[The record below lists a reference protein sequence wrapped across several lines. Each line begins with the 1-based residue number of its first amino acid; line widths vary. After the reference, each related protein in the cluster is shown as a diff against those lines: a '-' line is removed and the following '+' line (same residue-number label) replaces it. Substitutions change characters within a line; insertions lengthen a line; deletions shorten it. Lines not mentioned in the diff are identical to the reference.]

1 MTPAPSSVN
10 YEMYLQ
16 GGGEMG
22 GLTRNFPWENTV
34 LGSPDTWSQ
43 SLLTT
48 VSIILRSKFPMF
60 LFWGPQ
66 LIQFYNDAYRPSF
79 GITGKHP
86 KALGQA
92 GEKCWPEIWPVINPL
107 IDQVMSGGESIW
119 SDDQLIPI
127 YRNNRVEDVYWTFG
141 YSPVIDESGKP
152 GGVLVIC
159 TETTDRIKTYNT
171 ISDAKK
177 ELEFAIEAGELAT
190 WDYNP
195 RTDKFVGNN
204 RTKEWFGLSAESEIK
219 LPYAMAAIAEEDRDR
234 VSLAIEKALERGS
247 EGNYNIEY
255 TIINPKT
262 LTKKI
267 VRAMGKAVFAP
278 EGEAVRF
285 SGTLQD
291 ITEEHS
297 IRLRKDEFISV
308 ASHELKTPIT
318 SLNASM
324 QILQKLVKTEDVS
337 DKIRLFFGK
346 ASNNLNKLVHLLD
359 DLLNVTK
366 LQQGQ
371 LALNKTRFNLSE
383 LVRDSCEHLSI
394 NDDHEIN
401 ITGDKEVMVF
411 ADYRR
416 IDQVLVNLVNNA
428 IKYSPQT
435 KQVDISIEQGNGLA
449 KVHVK
454 DYGIGINPEKLP
466 HLFDRYYRVDG
477 LGHQFSGL
485 GLGLY
490 ITSEIIKRHDGEIL
504 VESTR
509 GNGSC
514 FTFVLPLD

>member
-1 MTPAPSSVN
+1 MALNIPSVN
-10 YEMYLQ
+10 YQMYLQ
-16 GGGEMG
+16 EGGEMG
-22 GLTRNFPWENTV
+22 ELTRNFQWENTP
-34 LGSPDTWSQ
+34 LGKPDTWSQ

-48 VSIILRSKFPMF
+48 VGIVLRSKFPMF
-60 LFWGPQ
+60 LWWGSE
-66 LIQFYNDAYRPSF
+66 LIQFYNDAYRPSL
-79 GITGKHP
+79 GNNGKHP
-86 KALGQA
+86 RALGQMGA
-92 GEKCWPEIWPVINPL
+92 KCWPEIWPVISPL
-107 IDQVMSGGESIW
+107 INQVMAGGEAVW
-119 SDDQLIPI
+119 NDDQLIPI
-127 YRNNRVEDVYWTFG
+127 YRNNRIEDVYWTFS

-152 GGVLVIC
+152 GGVLVVC
-159 TETTDRIKTYNT
+159 TETTDKVTTFNT
-171 ISDAKK
+171 LSTAKK
-177 ELEFAIEAGELAT
+177 ELELAIEAGELAT

-195 RTDKFVGNN
+195 VTKSFFGNARTHN
-204 RTKEWFGLSAESEIK
+204 WFAAEAQKKIALSWVLE
-219 LPYAMAAIAEEDRDR
+219 MIADEDREM
-234 VSLAIEKALERGS
+234 VTGSINQAIKSGS
-247 EGNYNIEY
+247 GGIYNIEY
-255 TIINPKT
+255 TIVSPKT
-262 LTKKI
+262 AQRRVVKSI
-267 VRAMGKAVFAP
+267 GKAVFDA
-278 EGEAVRF
+278 EGNVQRF

-291 ITEEHS
+291 ITEEHN

-324 QILQKLVKTEDVS
+324 QILQKLIKTENVN

-346 ASNNLNKLVHLLD
+346 ATNNLAKLVHLLD

-383 LVRDSCEHLSI
+383 LVRDSCEHLSL
-394 NDDHEIN
+394 NDDYEIT
-401 ITGDKEVMVF
+401 ITGDKELMVY

-435 KQVDISIEQGNGLA
+435 KQVDITIEQGDGLA
-449 KVHVK
+449 KVHVQ

-490 ITSEIIKRHDGEIL
+490 ISSEIIKRHDGEITA
-504 VESTR
+504 VSDR

-514 FTFVLPLD
+514 FTFALPLD